1 MADAGE
7 EHYQRDSEVRYL
19 LICFFFLSLAGTSDA
34 AGNIQTGQKK
44 FHLCSSCHQIGADA
58 RAGFGPPLTGVVGR
72 KAGTVPDYA
81 YSAAMKQSGII
92 WSEDKLKAFLR
103 SPGDVVPGT
112 KMRFWGISNEQ
123 ELADI
128 TAYLAS
134 VK

>member
-1 MADAGE
+1 M
-7 EHYQRDSEVRYL
+7 RNL
-19 LICFFFLSLAGTSDA
+19 LICVLFFSLAATSHA
-34 AGNIQTGQKK
+34 AGNIQAGQKK
-44 FHLCSSCHQIGADA
+44 FHLCASCHQVGPDA

-72 KAGTVPDYA
+72 KAGTAPDYA
-81 YSAAMKQSGII
+81 YSAAMKQSGIV

-103 SPGDVVPGT
+103 SPGNVVPGT

-128 TAYLAS
+128 AAYLAS